1 MSSLVEFHLNYFFVV
16 EIFGVFAHLVN
27 NLWQPISKPEYVI
40 NSKVNAFQICPF
52 KYNLAQMFGGIPF
65 VNDSFFGVFTNFV
78 RIVFFCS
85 RGEVCLIKLS
95 PYNTSDT
102 HWYAPHGQ
110 IWIKSAPPPKKS
122 TCLWQSLICD
132 KGV

>member
-102 HWYAPHGQ
+102 DICPAWPNLN
-110 IWIKSAPPPKKS
+110 KKCPPPKKS